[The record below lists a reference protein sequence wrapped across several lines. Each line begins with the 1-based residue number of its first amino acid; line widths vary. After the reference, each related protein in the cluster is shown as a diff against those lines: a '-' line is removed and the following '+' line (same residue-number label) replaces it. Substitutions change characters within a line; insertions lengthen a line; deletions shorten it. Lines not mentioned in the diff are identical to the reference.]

1 METLRIAVIGAG
13 PRARAYMATITKLT
27 DFYNFCAICDLDPQR
42 GQAAAEKYDV
52 KGRYTKVEEML
63 IAEKP
68 DVLFC
73 LTPTDS
79 LNVMALTAA
88 SHKINVITE
97 IPIAIALPVADAI
110 IQKCRENGVKYE
122 IAENVWRWP
131 HEQLKQK
138 IIEIGLLGDLTHARL
153 CYTSG
158 SYHGFNAIRMLLG
171 SEAKRV
177 LGYAGE
183 VPVLP
188 YISYGGGQ
196 ETTSKWESGII
207 EFQNGVLCLYEM
219 PPRGGPRSSSWDI
232 EGTHGYLSGNE
243 LVLYRNGERVH
254 YPIQSVNTEVD
265 GEQVLDCVRVDTEPP
280 IVWENPFKKYK
291 VSETDEIAKASILYS
306 MYRAVTEDIEP
317 EYGAT
322 NARADLELWIALR
335 ESALRGSVWMDLPI
349 QDLTE
354 LESRIMTE
362 YRRRYGHDPI
372 EGICELLNA
381 TFGRLSVIWTVA
393 GWL

>member
-13 PRARAYMATITKLT
+13 PRAQAYMTAITKLT
-27 DFYNFCAICDLDPQR
+27 DFYTFCAICDLDPQR
-42 GQAAAEKYDV
+42 GQTAAENYGV
-52 KGRYTKVEEML
+52 KAFYTNIEEML
-63 IAEKP
+63 TAEKP

-88 SHKINVITE
+88 SYKTNVITE
-97 IPIAIALPVADAI
+97 IPIAIALPIADAI
-110 IQKCRENGVKYE
+110 IQKCRENNVKYE

-131 HEQLKQK
+131 QEQLKKK
-138 IIEIGLLGDLTHARL
+138 IIEAGLLGDITHARL

-171 SEAKRV
+171 SEVKRV

-183 VPVLP
+183 VAVLP
-188 YISYGGGQ
+188 YMSYGGEP

-207 EFQNGVLCLYEM
+207 EFQNGVICLYEM
-219 PPRGGPRSSSWDI
+219 PPKGGPGSSLWDI
-232 EGTHGYLSGNE
+232 EGTEGYLSGNE
-243 LVLYRNGERVH
+243 LVLHKDNTH
-254 YPIQSVNTEVD
+254 YPIQFINTEID
-265 GEQVLDCVRVDTEPP
+265 GEEVLDCVRVDTDSP

-291 VSETDEIAKASILYS
+291 VSETDEIAKASILRS
-306 MYRAVTEDIEP
+306 MYRAITEDIEP
-317 EYGAT
+317 EYGAA

-335 ESALRGSVWMDLPI
+335 ESVRLGNVWVDLPI
-349 QDLTE
+349 RELTE

-362 YRRRYGHDPI
+362 YKRRYGHDPI
-372 EGICELLNA
+372 EGVSELLNA
-381 TFGRLSVIWTVA
+381 TFDRLSVIWTVA